1 MAFLMVA
8 IVTIKQSQYVHT
20 ERILSKRDNG
30 QTKVLQTTTSVQ
42 HGRNIPPTIFIWACH
57 VHKLRIGICNFFF
70 QVRAVKYK
78 AVRQF

>member
-30 QTKVLQTTTSVQ
+30 QTKVLQTRTSVQ
-42 HGRNIPPTIFIWACH
+42 HGRNIPPSIFIWAYH
-57 VHKLRIGICNFFF
+57 VHKLRICNFFF